1 MNQIVNITID
11 GIECIAAKGQYIID
25 AAKENGIFIPSLCNY
40 PGVKPRGSC
49 RICTVKVNGRLM
61 TACTTPVADKMEI
74 ENNSEELNDL
84 RKAIIELLFIEGNH
98 FCPSC
103 EKSGNCELQALA
115 YRFNMMV
122 PRFPY
127 NFPLRE
133 VDATNPKLIKDQNRC
148 ILCKR
153 CIRAIHD
160 DRGRSIFAYKRRGQR
175 VEIGIDPKIGKDLS
189 DELAI
194 KATDVCPVGALL
206 LREKGFDVPIGERK
220 YDKQPIGSD
229 IENMIIKR

>member
-1 MNQIVNITID
+1 MSELVKITID
-11 GIECIAAKGQYIID
+11 SKECKAKKGQYIID
-25 AAKENGIFIPSLCNY
+25 AAKDNGIFIPSLCNY
-40 PGVKPRGSC
+40 DGIKPRGSC

-61 TACTTPVADKMEI
+61 TACTTPVSENMEI
-74 ENNSEELNDL
+74 ENNIPELENL

-103 EKSGNCELQALA
+103 EKSGSCELQALA

-127 NFPLRE
+127 SFPHRE

-153 CIRAIHD
+153 CIRAIKD
-160 DRGRSIFAYKRRGQR
+160 DEGRSIFAYKRRSNR
-175 VEIGIDPKIGKDLS
+175 VEISIDPKIGKNIS
-189 DELAI
+189 DETAL
-194 KATDVCPVGALL
+194 KAMDVCPVGALL
-206 LREKGFDVPIGERK
+206 IREKGFDVPIGERK
-220 YDKQPIGSD
+220 YDKKPIGSD
-229 IENMIIKR
+229 IEK

>member
-1 MNQIVNITID
+1 MNKVVKITID
-11 GIECIAAKGQYIID
+11 GLECMAVKGQYIVD
-25 AAKENGIFIPSLCNY
+25 AAKDNGIYIPTLCNY

-61 TACTTPVADKMEI
+61 TACTTPVAEDMQI
-74 ENNSEELNDL
+74 ENETPELQDL

-98 FCPSC
+98 FCPAC

-115 YRFNMMV
+115 YRFHMMV

-127 NFPLRE
+127 SFPRRE

-153 CIRAIHD
+153 CIRAIKD
-160 DRGRSIFAYKRRGQR
+160 SKGRSIFAYKRRSQH
-175 VEIGIDPKIGKDLS
+175 VEISIDPKIGMDLS
-189 DELAI
+189 DELAL
-194 KATDVCPVGALL
+194 KAIDVCPVGALL
-206 LREKGFDVPIGERK
+206 IREKGFDVPIGERK
-220 YDKQPIGSD
+220 YDKAPIGSD
-229 IENMIIKR
+229 IENMI